1 MKTFLFGVSLF
12 IIGLILCV
20 SLCLSQDWEDLR
32 ITCTQQGFSQ
42 PSCHKMET
50 IPLPQEQTARMSL
63 GVIGGGVGCT
73 TAVYSQATR
82 NNYEYH
88 ADTYLAGSF
97 TAGSSYPLCKVDVI
111 TAYGGTPTGVVQA
124 HIFNDNAGSP
134 GTNLGTSTNSITAST
149 LAQQPSYATAT
160 FNFSGVSIT
169 ESSVYW
175 IALSHTNTFNI
186 YLHENYPVTGPAF
199 KRSANGVDWTLLTA
213 DGSVCLITY
222 K

>member
-1 MKTFLFGVSLF
+1 MKTFLFGVLLVILSLT
-12 IIGLILCV
+12 LCI
-20 SLCLSQDWEDLR
+20 SLALS
-32 ITCTQQGFSQ
+32 
-42 PSCHKMET
+42 
-50 IPLPQEQTARMSL
+50 QEQTARMICTQEGFNSPVCSEPYDIARMNI
-63 GVIGGGVGCT
+63 GMIGGGVGCT

-88 ADTYLAGSF
+88 ANTYLAGSF